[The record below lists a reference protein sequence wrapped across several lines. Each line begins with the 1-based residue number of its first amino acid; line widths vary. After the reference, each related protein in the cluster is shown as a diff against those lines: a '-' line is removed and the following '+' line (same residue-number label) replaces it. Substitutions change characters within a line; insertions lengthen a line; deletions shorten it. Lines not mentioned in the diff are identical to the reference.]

1 MERKLVVVC
10 GAAGNQG
17 GAVVQSMLK
26 TNRWNVVGLT
36 RDPEGTKAKSLRDKG
51 IILKKADLR
60 DKGSLISAFEG
71 AHSVYGVTQPFSA
84 DYKKSDPKGEVD
96 QGRNIV
102 DACVQT
108 GVSHLVLSTVFGRTT
123 QSTGVYHLD
132 SKSQIVEYLKKTKVP
147 YTILKPASF
156 MDNVGTSFFPVK
168 KGYVRGFTDKDVKI
182 PYVATKDIGE
192 FAALFFEQ
200 PSLYHK
206 TEMNLMADLVSGED
220 LAKILSKIRNGEPFK
235 YKAIPRLIM
244 RFFAKEFY
252 EMRVS
257 FEKVGRPPYP
267 EEYADALRTCKEIRP
282 EMLTMEEYL
291 LSRGFGKKQLS

>member
-1 MERKLVVVC
+1 MEKKVVVVC

-17 GAVVQSMLK
+17 GAVVESLWH
-26 TNRWNVVGLT
+26 NSRWVVVGLT

-60 DKGSLISAFEG
+60 DKTSLIRAFEG
-71 AHSVYGVTQPFSA
+71 AHSVFGVTQPFSA
-84 DYKKSDPKGEVD
+84 DYKKSDPKGEVE

-102 DACVQT
+102 DSCVQT
-108 GVSHLVLSTVFGRTT
+108 GVGHLVLSTVFGGNT
-123 QSTGVYHLD
+123 QSTGVSHLD
-132 SKSQIVEYLKKTKVP
+132 SKTQIVDYLKKSGVP

-156 MDNVGTSFFPVK
+156 MDNIGTSFFPAK

-182 PYVATKDIGE
+182 PYIATKDIGE

-200 PSLYHK
+200 PSLYLQK
-206 TEMNLMADLVSGED
+206 EMNLMADLVSGDD
-220 LAKILSKIRNGEPFK
+220 LANILSKIRNGEPFK

-244 RFFAKEFY
+244 RLFAKEFY

-267 EEYADALRTCKEIRP
+267 EEYADALRTCKELRP
-282 EMLTMEEYL
+282 EMLTMEQYL
-291 LSRGFGKKQLS
+291 LSRGYDKKQL